1 MSNIENTENIG
12 NMGNIDRNA
21 IYNLSNYGKG
31 MKNYA
36 IAKLIWAVF
45 MIILT
50 VFLQSSIQDL
60 ALLNESEIM
69 ENAGSIML
77 LALFVLGGF
86 VGGGIYLI
94 VRYINYL
101 LKLNKASK
109 TSIGIALRTNV
120 MIEMFVLGTYLIN
133 AFLYFPLLIVGEL
146 VTIALLLAATIYLGK
161 WVTSLSNHNING
173 NNINQ
178 MISSI
183 RIMQIGLIVKIGV
196 FLRFFTSPTLDFV
209 GLIIS
214 YIGDIIL
221 IVGML
226 KTANII
232 LGTFNMGRLY
242 PQTEYSNALRNRGP
256 VQRPQ
261 PQNSQYPTQSNTST
275 ITPPESKGLCPYCG
289 SSIVDPNSM
298 FCSVCGKK
306 IN

>member
-21 IYNLSNYGKG
+21 IYDLSNYGKG

-50 VFLQSSIQDL
+50 VFLQSSIMEL
-60 ALLNESEIM
+60 ALLTESEMM
-69 ENAGSIML
+69 ENAESFML
-77 LALFVLGGF
+77 LGLFVLVGGG
-86 VGGGIYLI
+86 GGGIYLI
-94 VRYINYL
+94 VRYINYF
-101 LKLNKASK
+101 LKMNKASK
-109 TSIGIALRTNV
+109 TPIGIALRTNV
-120 MIEMFVLGTYLIN
+120 MIEFLVLGSYLIN
-133 AFLYFPLLIVGEL
+133 AFLYMPGIIIGNLVSTFLLF
-146 VTIALLLAATIYLGK
+146 AATVYLGK
-161 WVTSLSNHNING
+161 WVVSLSNHNIG
-173 NNINQ
+173 ANNINQ
-178 MISSI
+178 MLSSI
-183 RIMQIGLIVKIGV
+183 RIMKIGLVVKLGV
-196 FLRFFTSPTLDFV
+196 FLRFFTPPTINFA
-209 GLIIS
+209 GLILS

-226 KTANII
+226 KTANEISS
-232 LGTFNMGRLY
+232 TFNMGRFY
-242 PQTEYSNALRNRGP
+242 PQTGYSNALRNRGP

-261 PQNSQYPTQSNTST
+261 PENSQYPTQSYTST
-275 ITPPESKGLCPYCG
+275 ITPAESKGLCPYCG